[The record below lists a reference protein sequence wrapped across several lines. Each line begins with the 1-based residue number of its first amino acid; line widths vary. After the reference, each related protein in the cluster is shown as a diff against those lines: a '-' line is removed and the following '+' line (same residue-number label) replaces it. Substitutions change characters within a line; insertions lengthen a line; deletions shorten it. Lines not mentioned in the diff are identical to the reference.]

1 MTPAGEPRRQP
12 ALPMSLDEARALA
25 RDRFK
30 DRVQRGEKVGE
41 CACHDEE
48 PNVAGETTGGPAER
62 VAGVRFRDSGRTFY
76 FRAGRTA
83 PQVGEWVVVA
93 TSRGKEA
100 GRVVIAPHQ
109 IAVNMLDG
117 DLTTIERILDE
128 QEISRMEAFRRES
141 SNAVKSFGAMI
152 RERRLPMKAISAS
165 YNFDGTLVTLN
176 YSTQERPNTRGLAPD
191 LARVLNARVELN
203 EVGPR
208 DEARLLGG
216 VGRCGRTLCCSSW
229 LPVYP
234 EISMGMAKTQ
244 DLALNPSKVS
254 GVCGRLLCCLS
265 YENEQYMQMK
275 AVLPRLG
282 QQIDTPA
289 GRGMVI
295 SLQVIKEQVTVRLH
309 DEPQEV
315 VFSSQELGLASPE
328 MIPAS
333 ILAQKPAA
341 RSRPAPPTETAVPEQ
356 RSGNEG
362 NRRRRRRR
370 RGRNG
375 GSDGGAR
382 SS

>member
-1 MTPAGEPRRQP
+1 MTPFTEPRRQP
-12 ALPMSLDEARALA
+12 FAPMSLDEARALA

-30 DRVQRGEKVGE
+30 DRLQHGEKVGD
-41 CACHDEE
+41 CACHDDENGAAIE
-48 PNVAGETTGGPAER
+48 STTEPAER

-76 FRAGRTA
+76 FLAGVTT
-83 PQVGEWVVVA
+83 PEIGDWVVVE

-109 IAVNMLDG
+109 IALNMLDG
-117 DLTTIERILDE
+117 ELTSVERVLNDDE
-128 QEISRMEAFRRES
+128 IARMHELRRES
-141 SNAVKSFGAMI
+141 SKAVKTFAALI
-152 RERRLPMKAISAS
+152 RERRLPVKAISAA
-165 YNFDGTLVTLN
+165 YNFDGSVVTVN
-176 YSTQERPNTRGLAPD
+176 YSTQERPHVRSLVPE
-191 LARVLNARVELN
+191 LARALNARVVLN
-203 EVGPR
+203 EVGAR

-216 VGRCGRTLCCSSW
+216 VGRCGRTLCCASW

-265 YENEQYMQMK
+265 YENEQYKQMK

-295 SLQVIKEQVTVRLH
+295 SLQVIKEQVTVRLV

-315 VFSSQELGLASPE
+315 VFSSQDLGLATPE

-333 ILAQKPAA
+333 ILSQKPAA
-341 RSRPAPPTETAVPEQ
+341 RTRPATSPDTSPPDQQAGGD
-356 RSGNEG
+356 S

-370 RGRNG
+370 KG
-375 GSDGGAR
+375 R
-382 SS
+382 SSGAGGGRSS

>member
-1 MTPAGEPRRQP
+1 MTPAAEPRQQP
-12 ALPMSLDEARALA
+12 FAPMSLDEARALA

-30 DRVQRGEKVGE
+30 DRLQNGEQIGE
-41 CACHDEE
+41 CGCHDEE
-48 PNVAGETTGGPAER
+48 TTTAATGGPAER
-62 VAGVRFRDSGRTFY
+62 VVGVRFRDSGRTFY
-76 FRAGRTA
+76 FTAGSAA
-83 PQVGEWVVVA
+83 PEVGDWVVVE

-109 IAVNMLDG
+109 IALNMLDG
-117 DLTTIERILDE
+117 ELTAVERVLDE
-128 QEISRMEAFRRES
+128 TQIARMHELRGES
-141 SNAVKSFGAMI
+141 SRAVKTFAAMI
-152 RERRLPMKAISAS
+152 RERHLPMKAISAN
-165 YNFDGTLVTLN
+165 YNFDGSIVTLN
-176 YSTQERPNTRGLAPD
+176 YSTQERPNVRPLIPS
-191 LARVLNARVELN
+191 LARAVSARVELN

-265 YENEQYMQMK
+265 YENEQYKQMK

-295 SLQVIKEQVTVRLH
+295 SLQVIKEQVTVQLH

-315 VFSSQELGLASPE
+315 VFTSQELGLASPE

-333 ILAQKPAA
+333 ILSQKPAA
-341 RSRPAPPTETAVPEQ
+341 RLRPSPASDPAPPDQ
-356 RSGNEG
+356 RPGNDG

-370 RGRNG
+370 RNRG
-375 GSDGGAR
+375 GGADAGGR

>member
-12 ALPMSLDEARALA
+12 ASPMSLDEARALA

-48 PNVAGETTGGPAER
+48 PYAAGETNGGPAER

-76 FRAGRTA
+76 FRAGPAA
-83 PQVGEWVVVA
+83 PEVGQWVVVT

-117 DLTTIERILDE
+117 ELTAIERILND
-128 QEISRMEAFRRES
+128 QEISRMEEFRRES
-141 SNAVKSFGAMI
+141 SNAVKSFAAMI

-165 YNFDGTLVTLN
+165 YNFDGTVVMLN

-265 YENEQYMQMK
+265 YENEQYRQMK

-315 VFSSQELGLASPE
+315 VFTSNELGLASPE

-333 ILAQKPAA
+333 ILSQKPAA
-341 RSRPAPPTETAVPEQ
+341 ISRPSPPIETAAPEQ
-356 RSGNEG
+356 RAGNEG
-362 NRRRRRRR
+362 SRRRRRRR
-370 RGRNG
+370 RGRSG
-375 GSDGGAR
+375 GSDGGIRA
-382 SS
+382 S